1 MRKKIIEWLF
11 GNDWEK
17 YWDLHKKYCKQIDET
32 ISVMI
37 ENQNLR
43 QRLIE
48 KIEEEQGTAKLALSV
63 CNVNEKLE
71 LICEK
76 YGIDINKE
84 LELMDEKTE

>member
-1 MRKKIIEWLF
+1 MKNKIIKWLF

-17 YWDLHKKYCKQIDET
+17 YWDLHRKYCKQIDET
-32 ISVMI
+32 ISVMV

-48 KIEEEQGTAKLALSV
+48 KIEEEQGTARLALRV
-63 CNVNEKLE
+63 CDVNNKLE

-84 LELMDEKTE
+84 LELMNRETE